1 MTTTSHQSAIE
12 RYQTLTPG
20 SQQLFEA
27 ARTIV
32 SGGVSRGTLAFQPYP
47 FYASEASGAIVTD
60 VDGNEY
66 LDLVNNYTSLPHG
79 HGHRPTNRAFKQE
92 LTASSAIGTAHPLE
106 AEYAHD
112 LSDRYRSLERLHFT
126 TTGSEAAAFALR
138 VARANSGR
146 HRVLKFEG
154 GFHGSHNELYQDINV
169 LPALAPGTS
178 APSRPASAGLEPTS
192 TITAVYNDP
201 AAVADAF
208 SSWGGEIAAVI
219 VEPFLGNGSLVTAR
233 RDFLDAIFEQAH
245 RAGALVVFDEIQSL
259 RAGYSGASGEWGYRP
274 DLMAIGKIMGGGFA
288 LAAFGG
294 RADLF
299 EVLHSGPD
307 PVQQTGTFTA
317 APPVLA
323 AGRASMAAL
332 TPSVFEEVSNRTDR
346 LREGLRREA
355 RDRGVAVHVN
365 GVGSMFNV
373 AFTDEPVESYRAH
386 RAADPGMLNEVR
398 LHMVNHG
405 VVIMPRGTGC
415 LSTPTT
421 DDDVERIIET
431 FGLAISRVRNG

>member
-1 MTTTSHQSAIE
+1 MTTSHQSAIE
-12 RYQTLTPG
+12 HYQTLTPG
-20 SQQLFEA
+20 SQELFDT

-47 FYASEASGAIVTD
+47 FYAADAGGATVTD
-60 VDGNEY
+60 IDGNEY

-79 HGHRPTNRAFKQE
+79 HGHRPTNSAFVRE
-92 LTASSAIGTAHPLE
+92 LSASSAIGTAHPLE
-106 AEYAHD
+106 AAYA
-112 LSDRYRSLERLHFT
+112 LELAVRYPPLERLHFT

-138 VARANSGR
+138 VARANTGR

-169 LPALAPGTS
+169 LPALAAGTA

-192 TITAVYNDP
+192 TVTAVYNDP

-208 SSWGGEIAAVI
+208 GRWGSEIAAVI
-219 VEPFLGNGSLVTAR
+219 VEPFLGNGSLVTAT
-233 RDFLDAIFEQAH
+233 RDFLDAVFEHAH

-294 RADLF
+294 RAELF
-299 EVLHSGPD
+299 EVFSGGPGA
-307 PVQQTGTFTA
+307 VLQTGTFTA

-323 AGRASMAAL
+323 GARAAMAAL
-332 TPSVFEEVSNRTDR
+332 TRPVMDEMADRTDR
-346 LREGLRREA
+346 LREGLRKEA
-355 RDRGVAVHVN
+355 KDQGVAVHVN
-365 GVGSMFNV
+365 GVGSMFNI
-373 AFTDEPVESYRAH
+373 AFSNEPIDSYQAH
-386 RAADPGMLNEVR
+386 RAADAHLLDEVR
-398 LHMVNHG
+398 LQLVNHG

-415 LSTPTT
+415 LSTPVT
-421 DDDVERIIET
+421 DDDVERVIES
-431 FGLAISRVRNG
+431 FGRAVSSVRNG